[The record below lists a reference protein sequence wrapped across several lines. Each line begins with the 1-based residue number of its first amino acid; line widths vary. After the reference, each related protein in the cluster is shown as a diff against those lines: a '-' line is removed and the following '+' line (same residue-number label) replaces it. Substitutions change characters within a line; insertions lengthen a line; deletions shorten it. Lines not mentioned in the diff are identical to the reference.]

1 MQKNYVRIGII
12 ILFFVLS
19 GSFYFLQ
26 QKKHV
31 EQEELELPSSIFSQM
46 EQEVVK
52 QEEVLQ
58 EENTEKKDLFQE
70 EIKEYIFVYVCGA
83 VQKEGVYKLQEDDRL
98 YMAIE
103 LAGGFTEEAA
113 KEYHNLARTIK
124 DGERIYI
131 LTKEE
136 VSELSKKE
144 QMEGELEYKAEIK
157 ETDSLVNL
165 NTASLEELMTL
176 SGIGEAKAKSII
188 EYRTK
193 VGKFQSIDELMNISG
208 IGEAM
213 FAKVKSR
220 ITIE

>member
-31 EQEELELPSSIFSQM
+31 EQEELPSSIFSQM

-83 VQKEGVYKLQEDDRL
+83 VQKEGVYKLQKDDRL

-113 KEYHNLARTIK
+113 KEYHNLARTVK

-144 QMEGELEYKAEIK
+144 QIEGELEYKAEIK
-157 ETDSLVNL
+157 ETNPLVNL